1 MASDSQSGAAAS
13 ELELFFILLSTQVG
27 AAAAAI
33 TAASSPGWLGVL

>member
-27 AAAAAI
+27 AAAI